1 MESAVSTHTSSF
13 AARIEADEQRYAA
26 LMAQAKD
33 SLARIKAIGDGFGK
47 VREAHDAR
55 EDEQG
60 VRAMALLS
68 RIAAEAAETGIGEE
82 MEISHPHGQGEKE
95 DHRMEGNEQIDVDE
109 RMDEEDDD
117 MEMEMGTGMGTEDG
131 GGGGGGGPSISGRGH
146 KLDDSDFSGLMER
159 AKRLLARISMD
170 ADEPTQPNRDG
181 AQGAKQMWTEQ
192 ESDAFWNSM

>member
-1 MESAVSTHTSSF
+1 MESAVSTPQHLSF

-33 SLARIKAIGDGFGK
+33 SLARIKEIGDGFGK

-55 EDEQG
+55 EDEQA

-68 RIAAEAAETGIGEE
+68 RIAAEAAETGIGEK
-82 MEISHPHGQGEKE
+82 MEILHAGGEVEKE
-95 DHRMEGNEQIDVDE
+95 EEEEDQRMEGNEQIDRED
-109 RMDEEDDD
+109 RMDEEDDG
-117 MEMEMGTGMGTEDG
+117 MEMEMGTED
-131 GGGGGGGPSISGRGH
+131 GGPSIPGRGHHQHH

-170 ADEPTQPNRDG
+170 GDEPAEPNRAEA
-181 AQGAKQMWTEQ
+181 AQGAKQMWTEE